1 LEIQSKQSAD
11 LSEEERLKQRL
22 DVQQEEEDYRRKRR
36 LEDIEY
42 MDRRRIE
49 ADTLCISSPLK
60 EASTMAE
67 TK

>member
-1 LEIQSKQSAD
+1 

-22 DVQQEEEDYRRKRR
+22 DLQQEEEDYRRKRR

-49 ADTLCISSPLK
+49 ADTLCISSPFK